1 MHTEAI
7 NRAANTTAAA
17 ATQDRHH
24 IALRETG
31 RRSGGGMMERV
42 TSGKYRGTALF
53 TSLRRNAGEERMR
66 EGGGSKALQTAN
78 Q

>member
-17 ATQDRHH
+17 ATQDWHH

-31 RRSGGGMMERV
+31 RRSGGGMMERQV
-42 TSGKYRGTALF
+42 SGTALF
-53 TSLRRNAGEERMR
+53 TSLRRNVGEERMR